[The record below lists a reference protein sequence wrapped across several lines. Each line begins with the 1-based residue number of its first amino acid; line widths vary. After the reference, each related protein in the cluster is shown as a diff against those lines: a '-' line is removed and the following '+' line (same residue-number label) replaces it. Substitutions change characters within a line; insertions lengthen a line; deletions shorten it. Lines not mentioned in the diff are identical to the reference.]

1 MTGSFRV
8 VYKVNEQRSNQF
20 AFYVTNG
27 SETRQIG
34 LIEFPMDSL
43 LGESIKTAD
52 EISVALRKRIRKS
65 V

>member
-1 MTGSFRV
+1 MTGSLKV
-8 VYKVNEQRSNQF
+8 IYKVNPQRNNQF

-27 SETRQIG
+27 SESRQVA
-34 LIEFPMDSL
+34 LVEFPMDSL